1 MIILTARNPTVALRR
16 RLGPAERR
24 AQIVSSAAAAFV
36 VEGFVGTSVV
46 SIAASADVSVRIV
59 YRHFRSKEALYRAVI
74 ERSAALLAPVF
85 DQPVGPYGL
94 DTRTLLAAGR
104 ADIDGFRVLWRHA
117 VREREF
123 ADVADRLRARAVACA
138 RAGLESWT
146 PPAALDWAAAAVVGY
161 QVEAVVT
168 WLEHGRPEEDA
179 RFVKATRAALRAGV
193 RSWSTG

>member
-1 MIILTARNPTVALRR
+1 
-16 RLGPAERR
+16 
-24 AQIVSSAAAAFV
+24 
-36 VEGFVGTSVV
+36 VGTSVV

-104 ADIDGFRVLWRHA
+104 ADIAGFRVLWRHT

-193 RSWSTG
+193 RAWSTG

>member
-1 MIILTARNPTVALRR
+1 M
-16 RLGPAERR
+16 
-24 AQIVSSAAAAFV
+24 
-36 VEGFVGTSVV
+36 GTSVA
-46 SIAASADVSVRIV
+46 SIAVSAGVTVRIV

-104 ADIDGFRVLWRHA
+104 ADIDGFRVLWRHT

-123 ADVADRLRARAVACA
+123 ADIADGLRARAVACA

-146 PPAALDWAAAAVVGY
+146 PPGALDWAAAAVVGY

-193 RSWSTG
+193 RAWSTG